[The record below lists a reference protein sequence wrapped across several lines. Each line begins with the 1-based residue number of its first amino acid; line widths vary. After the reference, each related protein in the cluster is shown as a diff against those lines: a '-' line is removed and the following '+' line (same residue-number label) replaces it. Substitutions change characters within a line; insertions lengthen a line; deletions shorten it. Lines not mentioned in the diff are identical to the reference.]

1 MSRGGRYSFGKAL
14 RLRRRREFLAL
25 QRSGAHRRSANMIV
39 VAQKRTD
46 LPPPSPTRLGIVASR
61 KVGCA
66 VARNRAKRLV
76 REAFR
81 QTRHELPGSLDVLVV
96 TTRTA
101 ATASL
106 EAIRAELASAVKVLG
121 QRLAKGDG

>member
-1 MSRGGRYSFGKAL
+1 
-14 RLRRRREFLAL
+14 
-25 QRSGAHRRSANMIV
+25 MIV